1 MTVPTEEEVCSG
13 LELFPF
19 AEARRARYLRFKPG
33 PGRGNGPALAYFGI
47 MEPGSR
53 HLLLEALEA
62 LIET

>member
-33 PGRGNGPALAYFGI
+33 PARGNGPALAYFGI
-47 MEPGSR
+47 MEPGS
-53 HLLLEALEA
+53 
-62 LIET
+62 